1 MNTATHRP
9 YRVMVLVVM
18 AVLGGAMPQAAGPA
32 PAVATAA
39 TAAPAATAPAAG
51 PLPAGARPPPRCLKR
66 SALGKC
72 ERRVPSTVR
81 HPPPATPAQRT
92 ERQPQA

>member
-32 PAVATAA
+32 PAVAT
-39 TAAPAATAPAAG
+39 AATAPAAG

-81 HPPPATPAQRT
+81 HPPPATPVQRT
-92 ERQPQA
+92 ERQPQV

>member
-1 MNTATHRP
+1 MDTATHRP

-39 TAAPAATAPAAG
+39 PAATVPAAG

-81 HPPPATPAQRT
+81 QPPPATPAQRT
-92 ERQPQA
+92 GRQPQA

>member
-18 AVLGGAMPQAAGPA
+18 AVLGGAMPQAAGPVPTIA
-32 PAVATAA
+32 
-39 TAAPAATAPAAG
+39 AAPAAGA
-51 PLPAGARPPPRCLKR
+51 LPAGARPPPRCLKR
-66 SALGKC
+66 SALVKC

-81 HPPPATPAQRT
+81 SPASPAH
-92 ERQPQA
+92 